1 MKKQDFIRKVAENS
15 DFSQKQIKE
24 VLDVVETTLVDVLS
38 TYNAEEG
45 AYEEVTL
52 LGAKFSVKLREAR
65 EAVNPQN
72 PSEKIAVEAKMVP
85 KVKPMTVLKRACE
98 SLEIR

>member
-38 TYNAEEG
+38 TYNDEEG